1 MNPREQSDIAMKK
14 TLPAA
19 CLPLISRF
27 PGRAVLLLAAMGLA
41 ACSPTRV
48 LTDAVR
54 PPMDWR
60 EIESTGGIRFGQAY
74 RDSNGIMW
82 LPVSMDLSSTGRKC
96 LRVTLDQS
104 DRLNNENNV
113 YNLDL
118 QVFAGNTGAVAD
130 GSCQEVAIDP
140 LTLRP
145 VITNYNQVT
154 FRLWYRNNVLY
165 REQIGEFRL

>member
-1 MNPREQSDIAMKK
+1 MKNQKITTMFPAIRQITVSAAM
-14 TLPAA
+14 LV
-19 CLPLISRF
+19 
-27 PGRAVLLLAAMGLA
+27 AVLFVAG
-41 ACSPTRV
+41 CSPTRV

-54 PPMDWR
+54 PPMEWKD
-60 EIESTGGIRFGQAY
+60 IEAAGGIRTGQAY

-104 DRLNNENNV
+104 DRLNNENFV

-118 QVFAGNTGAVAD
+118 QVFAGNSNAVAD
-130 GSCQEVAIDP
+130 GSCQQVAIDP

-145 VITNYNQVT
+145 VITDYNRVT
-154 FRLWYRNNVLY
+154 FRLWYRNNVLN